1 MSRSSFAVQ
10 VDPTPTPAPV
20 SDERGQ
26 VAPNEEDAARWA
38 AFYEGLPAD
47 LREGLD
53 ELGHEIG
60 RGLRPR

>member
-1 MSRSSFAVQ
+1 VSRSSFAVQ

-20 SDERGQ
+20 SD
-26 VAPNEEDAARWA
+26 APDEEDAARWA
-38 AFYEGLPAD
+38 TFYEGLPAD